1 MTSGTD
7 GGQISG
13 EVSQGLATGKGNT
26 ISSPGIMLTGH
37 MGTRWVDATHWE
49 AILDDIRELKD
60 CTEALEQADDEFLL
74 GTTEEESSGPTL
86 FVGLSPLMNRSDV
99 LAFLPPRPVV
109 DRLISRYFNA
119 KEPSTMILHVPTFHR
134 EYTQFWE
141 NQQAA
146 PIAWVG
152 LLFDIMCYAIFF
164 YARAGDSLPGSL
176 GEPAHVSEVYRTCA
190 AQCLVLANYTTPG
203 RYKVETLLLYSGTEF
218 LRTGDTQIGSSILG
232 GIITRLAMHM
242 GYHRDSKHYQNLSV
256 FDGEMRRRVWA
267 LIWQADNL
275 ISFQVGLPKTIP
287 DLQCDTGLPHNLL
300 DEDFDETTKAL
311 PSPRPMVE
319 RTPVTYAIVKSKL
332 MSVFGRIAQ
341 RSYSATDTKHEDVAQ
356 LDEQLQ
362 IAHNSL
368 PAFLRIRTMN
378 MSIMDP
384 ADLIMQRYNLELLY
398 QKARCVLH
406 RRYLVICRSDLR
418 YAYSRWSCVDAAT
431 QILRHQND
439 IYHETQPGGQLH
451 RDRWFVTSLTS
462 HDFLLAAMILC
473 LELSSKTEQDSGN
486 AHLNS
491 DSSTFEGRQ
500 GLLRALETSYS
511 IWIAFTEVSPEARKA
526 SKALEVMLQIAK
538 KSHQGSVRSEEE
550 SADNHQS
557 RLHNAHAGAAGG
569 ILSEETQFHRPMPGG
584 TYSEHGEQRLDDL
597 KTMRES
603 MPIMMEDMF
612 NASEEFDWH
621 IWDSQIRNNSWE
633 STDETWIT

>member
-1 MTSGTD
+1 M
-7 GGQISG
+7 
-13 EVSQGLATGKGNT
+13 
-26 ISSPGIMLTGH
+26 MLTSH

-60 CTEALEQADDEFLL
+60 CTEALEQADDELLL

-86 FVGLSPLMNRSDV
+86 L
-99 LAFLPPRPVV
+99 VV
-109 DRLISRYFNA
+109 
-119 KEPSTMILHVPTFHR
+119 ILHVPTFYR

-141 NQQAA
+141 TQQAA

-152 LLFDIMCYAIFF
+152 LLFAILGYTIFF
-164 YARAGDSLPGSL
+164 YARTGDSLPGTL
-176 GEPAHVSEVYRTCA
+176 GEPARVSEVYRTCA

-203 RYKVETLLLYSGTEF
+203 RYKVEALLLYSGTEF

-267 LIWQADNL
+267 LIWQGDSL

-311 PSPRPMVE
+311 PLPRPMAK

-341 RSYSATDTKHEDVAQ
+341 RSYSTTDTKHEEVAQ

-362 IAHNSL
+362 IAHSSL

-406 RRYLVICRSDLR
+406 RRYLVLYRSDSR
-418 YAYSRWSCVDAAT
+418 YAYSRWSCIDAAT
-431 QILRHQND
+431 QILRYQNE

-473 LELSSKTEQDSGN
+473 LELSSKSEQDSIN

-491 DSSTFEGRQ
+491 DTLTFDGRQ
-500 GLLRALETSYS
+500 ELLHALETSYS
-511 IWIAFTEVSPEARKA
+511 IWVAFIEVSPEARKA

-538 KSHQGSVRSEEE
+538 KSYQGSVRSEEG
-550 SADNHQS
+550 STGNPQS
-557 RLHNAHAGAAGG
+557 GLHSAHAGATGG
-569 ILSEETQFHRPMPGG
+569 ILSEETQIQRDMPGG

-597 KTMRES
+597 KMTRES
-603 MPIMMEDMF
+603 MPIMMEGMF
-612 NASEEFDWH
+612 NASEEFDWNT
-621 IWDSQIRNNSWE
+621 WDSQIRNNSWE
-633 STDETWIT
+633 STDEPWMI